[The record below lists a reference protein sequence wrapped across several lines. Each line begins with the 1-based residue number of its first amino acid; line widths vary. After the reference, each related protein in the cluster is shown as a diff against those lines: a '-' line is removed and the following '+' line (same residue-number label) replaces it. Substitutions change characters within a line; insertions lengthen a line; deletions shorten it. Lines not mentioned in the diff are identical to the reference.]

1 MNNNNNKRLY
11 KSETDKKMA
20 GVCAG
25 LADYLGVDATLVR
38 LAFAL
43 AFVFWGFGLTLYIIL
58 YFVLPNESEVKQDY
72 SDFYVDEEEDG
83 RRVKPTTTKEEPYH
97 LYEVE
102 KEEETEVKET
112 PEDDPFKL

>member
-25 LADYLGVDATLVR
+25 LADYLGLDATLVR

-58 YFVLPNESEVKQDY
+58 YFVLPKESEVKQDY

-97 LYEVE
+97 IYEVE
-102 KEEETEVKET
+102 KEETEVKET
-112 PEDDPFKL
+112 PEDDPFKF

>member
-25 LADYLGVDATLVR
+25 LADYLGLDATLVR

-58 YFVLPNESEVKQDY
+58 YFVLPKESEVKQDY

-83 RRVKPTTTKEEPYH
+83 WGVKPATTKEEPYH

-102 KEEETEVKET
+102 KEETEVKET
-112 PEDDPFKL
+112 SEDEPF